1 MKRFLLTPAAE
12 TQLTDIWDYIASDNP
27 AAATRVLD
35 AFDSAFCMLAE
46 SPGVG
51 HYREDLAD
59 KRHRFHQV
67 YSYLIVYRW
76 ETTLLQII
84 AVVHA
89 SRDVSAVLR
98 STPGDC

>member
-46 SPGVG
+46 SPCVG
-51 HYREDLAD
+51 H
-59 KRHRFHQV
+59 
-67 YSYLIVYRW
+67 
-76 ETTLLQII
+76 TTARTSLT
-84 AVVHA
+84 
-89 SRDVSAVLR
+89 SAIDFIR
-98 STPGDC
+98 CIRT